1 MTYWPKDARYNK
13 NYDEIGFGY
22 KKFKLNEDAEI

>member
-1 MTYWPKDARYNK
+1 MTYKPKDPRLNK

-22 KKFKLNEDAEI
+22 KGFKLNEDLVV